1 MNSKPH
7 IFLIDDDDDVR
18 SSIESMLRFL
28 DYQVFSFSNA
38 QSFLESEIHVCPAVV
53 ISDMRMPGM
62 NGVEL
67 QSKLKEMGRNIPLIF
82 ISGASTI
89 PQTITAV
96 KQGAIEF
103 LIKPFERQHLLS
115 AVSRGIQIDADNMR
129 QIIKQSNFD
138 SALLKLSPRERQV
151 FNLLRIGFNN
161 TQLMERMEI
170 SLPTAK
176 QYKSEVMRKLNLKNL
191 AELIELST
199 SVQID

>member
-1 MNSKPH
+1 MKSKPH

-18 SSIESMLRFL
+18 SSIESMLNFL
-28 DYQVFSFSNA
+28 DYTVHSFSDA
-38 QSFLESEIHVCPAVV
+38 QSFLHSEIQACPAVV
-53 ISDMRMPGM
+53 ITDMRMPGM

-67 QSKLKEMGRNIPLIF
+67 QSKLIELGRNIPLIF

-89 PQTITAV
+89 PQTITAM

-115 AVSRGIQIDADNMR
+115 AISRGIQIDADNMH
-129 QIIKQSNFD
+129 QIIKKATLESQ
-138 SALLKLSPRERQV
+138 LLKLSPRERQV

-161 TQLMERMEI
+161 SQLMETMEI

-176 QYKSEVMRKLNLKNL
+176 QYKSEVMRKLNFRNL
-191 AELIELST
+191 SELIELGN
-199 SVQID
+199 SVDIE

>member
-89 PQTITAV
+89 PQTITAM